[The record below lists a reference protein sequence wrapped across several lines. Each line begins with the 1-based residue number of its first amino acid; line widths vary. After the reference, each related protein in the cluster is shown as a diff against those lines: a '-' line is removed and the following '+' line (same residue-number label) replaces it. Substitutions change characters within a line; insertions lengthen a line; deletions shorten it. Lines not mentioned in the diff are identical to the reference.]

1 MAKKAPIKSKTI
13 EQQLWSEA
21 EMELPAGPL
30 LDDPYRGPNAKLLAL
45 RVPESLYGALERT
58 SRERNIPIPLLVRH
72 CIYFQF
78 FPSVMEFNLKQ
89 ISSRFEGEKAKRA
102 MEKQG
107 PILAE
112 IRETLEKILD
122 GFEAGERARALALD
136 LETQLGELE
145 EKYTLLWQQSLDSI
159 TEEVQT
165 KGTRKKR
172 SQHPSQHK

>member
-1 MAKKAPIKSKTI
+1 MLTLGMAKKAPSKSKTI

-89 ISSRFEGEKAKRA
+89 ISSKVAGKKAELN

-112 IRETLEKILD
+112 IRETLEKILE

-145 EKYTLLWQQSLDSI
+145 EEYALLWQQSLDSM

-165 KGTRKKR
+165 KGTEKG
-172 SQHPSQHK
+172 SAP

>member
-1 MAKKAPIKSKTI
+1 MAKKAPSKSKTI

-89 ISSRFEGEKAKRA
+89 ISSRFEGEKAVRA
-102 MEKQG
+102 VEKQG
-107 PILAE
+107 PIFRE
-112 IRETLEKILD
+112 IRETLEKILEA
-122 GFEAGERARALALD
+122 FEAGKRAEALALS
-136 LETQLGELE
+136 LETELRKLEGEH
-145 EKYTLLWQQSLDSI
+145 TLLWQQSLDSI
-159 TEEVQT
+159 TEEVQI
-165 KGTRKKR
+165 KGTRKR
-172 SQHPSQHK
+172 SQPPSQHN

>member
-1 MAKKAPIKSKTI
+1 MEKKTQSTRKTI

-21 EMELPAGPL
+21 KMELPEGPL

-45 RVPESLYGALERT
+45 RIPESLYTALERT
-58 SRERNIPIPLLVRH
+58 SKERNISIQLLVRH

-89 ISSRFEGEKAKRA
+89 ISSRFEGKKAKRQ

-107 PILAE
+107 PIFAE
-112 IRETLEKILD
+112 IRETLEKLLEA
-122 GFEAGERARALALD
+122 FEAGERARALALSLEAD
-136 LETQLGELE
+136 LGKLEGE
-145 EKYTLLWQQSLDSI
+145 YALLWQQSLDSI
-159 TEEVQT
+159 TEEAQIKDT
-165 KGTRKKR
+165 KKR